1 MSDRENLLPTGR
13 SMDILPLLTS
23 FLSLLLTLLFLLSL
37 WRRQKKY
44 HNLPPGPTPL
54 PLLGNI
60 NYLTMAAACKYYP
73 ELSKKYGPVFTVW
86 QLSDPIVVLC
96 GYEAVKDALVNHAD
110 QFSGRPFL
118 AVNDAMTKGFTL
130 GTYSNHWIQ
139 FRRFLLMSLR
149 NFGMG
154 KKAME
159 ERILTEAEHLIQAIS
174 EMEGK
179 AFNSL
184 HLLSCAINS
193 VISSVLFGQRL
204 DYQDKK
210 LLDLII
216 HIRIH
221 IGNTHSPLHQ
231 LCNMFPVLLH
241 LPFLKQKVFG
251 PSSYIKAT
259 IQEQIDRHK
268 QKLDPS
274 SPKDVMDYFLQ
285 KIKEEE
291 KVVGSNFCDTSL
303 LMFTMGLLSAG
314 TDTTSRSLQFCIMVI
329 SHFPDIQAKV
339 QQEIDDIT
347 GSLRP
352 PGIMDRAHMPYTNA
366 VIHESQR
373 HFDLAPIGHYH
384 AITKDTEFRGF
395 IIPKGTT
402 VIPFLSSVLFDPT
415 QWETP
420 EQFNPGH
427 FLDDKGQFRVR
438 PAFMVFSAGKR
449 VCLGENL
456 ARTELF
462 LFFCSLLQKFTFR
475 PANGSQQ
482 QDIQFLTKN
491 KMALIGSC
499 QLYAV
504 PRSSTCT
511 VK

>member
-1 MSDRENLLPTGR
+1 ME
-13 SMDILPLLTS
+13 
-23 FLSLLLTLLFLLSL
+23 
-37 WRRQKKY
+37 Q
-44 HNLPPGPTPL
+44 
-54 PLLGNI
+54 
-60 NYLTMAAACKYYP
+60 
-73 ELSKKYGPVFTVW
+73 LSKKYGPVFTVW
-86 QLSDPIVVLC
+86 QMSDPIVVLC

-118 AVNDAMTKGFTL
+118 PVTNTLAKGFTFSSS
-130 GTYSNHWIQ
+130 SNHWSQ
-139 FRRFLLMSLR
+139 FRRFLLTSLR

-179 AFNSL
+179 AFNPF

-193 VISSVLFGQRL
+193 VISSVLFGERL

-216 HIRIH
+216 NIRRFVGANH
-221 IGNTHSPLHQ
+221 TPLNQ
-231 LCNMFPVLLH
+231 
-241 LPFLKQKVFG
+241 
-251 PSSYIKAT
+251 
-259 IQEQIDRHK
+259 
-268 QKLDPS
+268 
-274 SPKDVMDYFLQ
+274 
-285 KIKEEE
+285 EE
-291 KVVGSNFCDTSL
+291 KVAGSNFCETSL
-303 LMFTMGLLSAG
+303 LMYTTALLAAA
-314 TDTTSRSLQFCIMVI
+314 TDTTSISLQFCIAVI
-329 SHFPDIQAKV
+329 SHLPDIQAKV
-339 QQEIDDIT
+339 QQEIDDVT

-352 PGIMDRAHMPYTNA
+352 PGITDRAQMPYTNA
-366 VIHESQR
+366 VIHEMQR
-373 HFDLAPIGHYH
+373 ILDLAPIAHYH
-384 AITKDTEFRGF
+384 AVTKDTQFRGF
-395 IIPKGTT
+395 TIPKGTT
-402 VIPFLSSVLFDPT
+402 VMPFLSSVLSDTT

-427 FLDDKGQFRVR
+427 FLDDKGQFRPR
-438 PAFMVFSAGKR
+438 SAFMVFSAGKR

-482 QDIQFLTKN
+482 QDIQSVIKN

-499 QLYAV
+499 QLHAV

-511 VK
+511 SK